1 MTTSA
6 KICTKWKFKI
16 LKKTEG
22 VHEKKNRIPAFTR
35 KISSRKVENVCAV
48 KELTWIS
55 LEIHD
60 YNKLQIK
67 MATSLEKWQNADYQ
81 LLSKK

>member
-22 VHEKKNRIPAFTR
+22 VHEKKNG
-35 KISSRKVENVCAV
+35 ISSRKVENVCAV
-48 KELTWIS
+48 KELIWIS